1 MNLQDWLLFSA
12 VASLYILSPGPAVL
26 FAISSSAN
34 HSLNRTFVSLVG
46 NSTGLLMH
54 SCAAILGLGAVV
66 RVNPGLYDLLKFI
79 GAGYLIYLGVR
90 QWLDHSQG
98 FSSITFKEAGQ
109 SWSRD
114 HFIQGFGLAASN
126 PKPLIFFTTLFPQFI
141 RSEAIFAPQVIAYTM
156 TFVLLSLVILMGYS
170 VLGHGLKSFLANDRH
185 MILIRRIIGAT
196 FILFGITLALS

>member
-1 MNLQDWLLFSA
+1 
-12 VASLYILSPGPAVL
+12 VL

-90 QWLDHSQG
+90 QYLDRSRG
-98 FSSITFKEAGQ
+98 FSSIALEDTGQ
-109 SWSRD
+109 SWRRG
-114 HFIQGFGLAASN
+114 HFIQGFTLAASN

-141 RSEAIFAPQVIAYTM
+141 KSEAIFDPQVIAYTM
-156 TFVLLSLVILMGYS
+156 TFVVLSLVILMGYS
-170 VLGHGLKSFLANDRH
+170 VLGRGVKSYLANDRH
-185 MILIRRIIGAT
+185 MILIRRTIGVT
-196 FILFGITLALS
+196 FILFGIALALS